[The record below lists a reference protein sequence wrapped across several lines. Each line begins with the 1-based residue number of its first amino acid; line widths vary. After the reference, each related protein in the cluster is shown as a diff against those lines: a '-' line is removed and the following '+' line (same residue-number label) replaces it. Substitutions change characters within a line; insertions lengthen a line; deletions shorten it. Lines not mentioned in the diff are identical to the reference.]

1 MGIIFVAFLVLA
13 SVLFSNQTVPSR
25 YLPATKKIQQRT
37 NNPPNVHFIKCQMS
51 ERDLLVRAICK
62 ISHRLKN
69 EPGRGVLPYISH
81 IWFLGLFGLKTG
93 IHFRYKLSSKSS
105 LAGRPF
111 FGSSRNP
118 TQRTSVWE
126 ANAK

>member
-1 MGIIFVAFLVLA
+1 MGIIFVAFLVLP

-37 NNPPNVHFIKCQMS
+37 NNPSNVHFIKCQMS

-93 IHFRYKLSSKSS
+93 IYFWYKLSSKSS
-105 LAGRPF
+105 LASRPF

-118 TQRTSVWE
+118 AQRTSVWE